1 MMIDLNEDGR
11 RKLYEICTKL
21 GAHELLGQLT
31 EELGEAIQAVME
43 VKEAFGCTITQ
54 EQAWKLDRM
63 VRKCG
68 ELIQAAQ
75 KARRAMSG
83 TTPVSLN
90 DALVHLSEE
99 CADVVV
105 CIDTLIDA
113 GLIDENG
120 LQFIGRYKIDRWHR
134 RVVLED
140 ET

>member
-11 RKLYEICTKL
+11 RKLHEICTKL
-21 GAHELLGQLT
+21 GPHELLGQLT

-43 VKEAFGCTITQ
+43 VKEAFGCAITQ
-54 EQAWKLDRM
+54 EQAWKIDRM

-75 KARRAMSG
+75 KVRRVLSG
-83 TTPVSLN
+83 TTPVSLD

-113 GLIDENG
+113 GLMDENG
-120 LQFIGRYKIDRWHR
+120 LQFVGRYKIDRWYR
-134 RVVLED
+134 RVVSEN
-140 ET
+140 EA

>member
-1 MMIDLNEDGR
+1 MD
-11 RKLYEICTKL
+11 
-21 GAHELLGQLT
+21 
-31 EELGEAIQAVME
+31 
-43 VKEAFGCTITQ
+43 VKEALGCMITQ

-120 LQFIGRYKIDRWHR
+120 LQFIGGYKIDRWHG
-134 RVVLED
+134 RVVLAD